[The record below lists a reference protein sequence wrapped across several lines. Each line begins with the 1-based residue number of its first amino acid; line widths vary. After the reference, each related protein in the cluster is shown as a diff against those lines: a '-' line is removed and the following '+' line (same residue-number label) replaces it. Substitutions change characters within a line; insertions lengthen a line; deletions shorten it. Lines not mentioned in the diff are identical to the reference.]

1 MFYRPSWNVNIY
13 GLKDML
19 ILKTVVAKVDGYKD
33 VKRKNILKQSLKLYE
48 CLSLHITTYSF
59 ILEKN

>member
-1 MFYRPSWNVNIY
+1 
-13 GLKDML
+13 ML
-19 ILKTVVAKVDGYKD
+19 ILKIVVAKVDGYKD